1 MVESGPDIRSH
12 PGSYVRELVRIKL
25 SGGGGQE
32 RIEEKEERQLWSCWF
47 EESAGMR
54 AQK

>member
-1 MVESGPDIRSH
+1 MVESGLDVRSQ
-12 PGSYVRELVRIKL
+12 PGSCVKELVRIKL
-25 SGGGGQE
+25 SGGE

-47 EESAGMR
+47 EEFAGMR